1 MDEDLDMDPERQALE
16 RVIGLLGPLRQHR
29 QASAERA
36 RGRLARELAKLREQ
50 LLASESSMDQERT
63 NQKRKRRALAD
74 THLQTTLELADIDR
88 WHEKERRML
97 DRLAQIRQ
105 DVSQLRLHIETQEQS
120 LQQAQLDVKARQRA
134 VEKLA
139 CMSETLSEE

>member
-29 QASAERA
+29 QASAERT
-36 RGRLARELAKLREQ
+36 RGRLARELVRLRE
-50 LLASESSMDQERT
+50 LLSASESSMNQERT

-134 VEKLA
+134 VEKLV

>member
-1 MDEDLDMDPERQALE
+1 LDEDLDTDPERQALE

-36 RGRLARELAKLREQ
+36 HARLAREVARLREQ
-50 LLASESSMDQERT
+50 LLVSESSMNQERT
-63 NQKRKRRALAD
+63 NQKRQRRSLAD

-105 DVSQLRLHIETQEQS
+105 DVSQLRLHIEAQEQS

>member
-1 MDEDLDMDPERQALE
+1 MDEDLDMNPERQALE

-36 RGRLARELAKLREQ
+36 RARLAREVARLREQ
-50 LLASESSMDQERT
+50 LLASERSMNQERT
-63 NQKRKRRALAD
+63 NQKRKRRSLAD

-105 DVSQLRLHIETQEQS
+105 DVSQLRLHIEAQEQS
-120 LQQAQLDVKARQRA
+120 LQQAQLDAKARQRA